1 MKNNWYPGHMQK
13 TKNLL
18 SKNLKAV
25 DVILEVLDSR
35 IPLSSKNPDIDKII
49 KQKPKIVILN
59 KCDLSKNAA
68 NQKWVEYFNNNNEKS
83 IYVNA
88 LKLNGIRRIL
98 NAVDIVTG
106 NKREKTKTI
115 SAMIVGVPNVG
126 KSTLINALSGRKSA
140 ATGKNPGIT
149 KGVQW
154 IKRKGRLK
162 LLDTP
167 GILMPK
173 IHDEEVV
180 FHLAVTGAIKDDVID
195 IESFS
200 VKFIQKLIY
209 LAPENLEKRY
219 NIKIEK
225 KTPLDILNNIARNRG
240 CITKNIGVDYM
251 RVAHLILNEYRKG
264 LIGRITLEYPA

>member
-1 MKNNWYPGHMQK
+1 
-13 TKNLL
+13 
-18 SKNLKAV
+18 
-25 DVILEVLDSR
+25 
-35 IPLSSKNPDIDKII
+35 
-49 KQKPKIVILN
+49 
-59 KCDLSKNAA
+59 
-68 NQKWVEYFNNNNEKS
+68 
-83 IYVNA
+83 
-88 LKLNGIRRIL
+88 
-98 NAVDIVTG
+98 
-106 NKREKTKTI
+106 
-115 SAMIVGVPNVG
+115 
-126 KSTLINALSGRKSA
+126 
-140 ATGKNPGIT
+140 
-149 KGVQW
+149 
-154 IKRKGRLK
+154 
-162 LLDTP
+162 
-167 GILMPK
+167 MPK